1 MKIENEVTGEISER
15 LNNIIR
21 VDIYLRGEKI
31 DNFEIYLNS
40 ESISLYLEHNTDK
53 FLGVENTYEG
63 YMQLVK
69 DLGLEIPSKWKKHWT
84 PAEEWSYYSIDQGG
98 NVEGLESYGELSSAR
113 FRKENYNTFPTREL
127 AEKAVNLS
135 KLERLIL
142 LWQYANDCLFEP
154 DWLDGLQYKYYI
166 IHDGRDKNACYDYSF
181 RQKSKNIHFGTAEQI
196 KTFIEMY
203 EAEIKE
209 LMNIK

>member
-135 KLERLIL
+135 KLERMIL

-154 DWLDGLQYKYYI
+154 DWLDGIQQKYYI
-166 IHDGRDKNACYDYSF
+166 IYDSRDENACYDYNF
-181 RQKSKNIHFGTAEQI
+181 NQKSKNIYFEKREQV
-196 KTFIEMY
+196 KAFIDMY

>member
-69 DLGLEIPSKWKKHWT
+69 DLGLEMPSKWKKHWT
-84 PAEEWSYYSIDQGG
+84 PAENQEFYTIDMFGDIQD
-98 NVEGLESYGELSSAR
+98 SR
-113 FRKENYNTFPTREL
+113 FYNSDFSTNLLNIYNIFPTREL
-127 AEKAVNLS
+127 AEEAVNLS
-135 KLERLIL
+135 KLGRLIL
-142 LWQYANDCLFEP
+142 LWQYANGCLFVP
-154 DWLDGLQYKYYI
+154 DWLDDIQCKYFI
-166 IHDGRDKNACYDYSF
+166 IYDSRDKNACYDYNF
-181 RQKSKNIHFGTAEQI
+181 RQKSNKTYFEKREQI
-196 KTFIEMY
+196 KAFIDMY

>member
-69 DLGLEIPSKWKKHWT
+69 DLGLEMHSKWKKHWT

-98 NVEGLESYGELSSAR
+98 SVKGLESYGELSSAR

-127 AEKAVNLS
+127 AEKGVNAY
-135 KLERLIL
+135 KLE
-142 LWQYANDCLFEP
+142 
-154 DWLDGLQYKYYI
+154 
-166 IHDGRDKNACYDYSF
+166 
-181 RQKSKNIHFGTAEQI
+181 
-196 KTFIEMY
+196 
-203 EAEIKE
+203 
-209 LMNIK
+209 

>member
-69 DLGLEIPSKWKKHWT
+69 DLGLEMPSKWKKHWIPKEST
-84 PAEEWSYYSIDQGG
+84 LWYFIDSKGQVGVKSFS
-98 NVEGLESYGELSSAR
+98 NSTFDNELVAN
-113 FRKENYNTFPTREL
+113 FNIFPNKEL

-142 LWQYANDCLFEP
+142 LWQYANGCAFEP
-154 DWLDGLQYKYYI
+154 DWLDDTQYKYYI
-166 IHDGRDKNACYDYSF
+166 IYDSRDKNACYDYSF
-181 RQKSKNIHFGTAEQI
+181 RQKSKNIHFGTSEQV
-196 KTFIEMY
+196 KAFIDMY